1 MLSGLVHALQLLPSH
16 GCVLIVGA
24 GWSAAA
30 GLPLASELF
39 DPFDE
44 QRLLD
49 WRDRDV
55 TDAYLSWCRE
65 HGTDRAEQFIATAY
79 AGRARIVQAPLCP
92 KPPPSLTGQLEL
104 DLKLEDEQWHEF
116 TLPWEW
122 VATYIQRRLAT
133 PTAITRSY
141 RYAPFRPALLR
152 RTPSPEQ
159 ARFWND
165 LLDRTI
171 VRAIVTPSYDLT
183 IEQTV
188 GIAPNVVP
196 GSPGFHYA
204 CMKGKVH
211 PVNSP
216 FAKDRSID
224 PTPAGPIPLAKLHG
238 SLNWSL
244 TREGVDMFADVRP
257 ALRDHSSAAIVPP
270 LPEKHVPY
278 WLSPVWDRAAY
289 ELREAD
295 EWVVV
300 GYSLPPY
307 DHQIKTMFR
316 MSADHVAHIRI
327 YDPFAADIAE
337 RWHDVAPNASI
348 ETFPGLTPGF
358 YGRGGTKS
366 GRLSRDERE
375 RRRARLLH
383 DPRILRMMRQADR
396 ESGVVPKRVAA

>member
-1 MLSGLVHALQLLPSH
+1 MRTFQRLSSH

-39 DPFDE
+39 DPLDDHRRF
-44 QRLLD
+44 D
-49 WRDRDV
+49 WRDEQV
-55 TDAYLSWCRE
+55 IDAYRLWRRE
-65 HGTDRAEQFIATAY
+65 NGTDRAEQFIASAY
-79 AGRARIVQAPLCP
+79 AGHARIVRAPLFP
-92 KPPPSLTGQLEL
+92 KPPPSSVGQLEL

-116 TLPWEW
+116 TLSWER

-133 PTAITRSY
+133 PAATTRSY

-188 GIAPNVVP
+188 GITPNVVP

-204 CMKGKVH
+204 GMEGKVH

-216 FAKDRSID
+216 FAKDRSVD

-244 TREGVDMFADVRP
+244 TSEGVDMFADVRP

-270 LPEKHVPY
+270 LPEKHVPR
-278 WLSPVWDRAAY
+278 WLSPVWHRAAQ
-289 ELREAD
+289 ELGAAD
-295 EWVVV
+295 ELVVV

-307 DHQIKTMFR
+307 DHQIKALFR
-316 MSADHVAHIRI
+316 MYADRVEHIRI
-327 YDPFAADIAE
+327 YDPFAADIAD
-337 RWHDVAPNASI
+337 RWHEVAPNASI
-348 ETFPGLTPGF
+348 ETLPGLTPGF
-358 YGRGGTKS
+358 YGRGTES

-375 RRRARLLH
+375 RREARLLY
-383 DPRILRMMRQADR
+383 DPRICRMMRQADR
-396 ESGVVPKRVAA
+396 ESGVVPKRLAA